1 MTDGE
6 QTVSAGEL
14 DEAGEP
20 TLAYLTRVRRD
31 LHRIPEIDFDL
42 PKTVAYV
49 TRELEQVRAAMERR
63 GQACE
68 ILTPCKST
76 VCLWVDRKSEHATA
90 FRSDMDALPVS
101 EQTGRDFAS
110 THERRMHACGHDGH
124 MAMALGLAWHVAAHA
139 DELPRS
145 VLIVFQPAEETTGGA
160 RIVCETGLFERLRV
174 DRIFGFHLWPD
185 LEEGVVASRAGALL
199 AASFETEVEI
209 SGLASHVAKADE
221 GHDSL
226 AAGCR
231 FLCDA
236 YDLMRE
242 AEREEPCL
250 LKFGKMASGDV
261 RNQISAHT
269 LLQGSL
275 RTFSDK
281 MCDRLRGEVR
291 RIADEAA
298 AREGCT
304 ASVAFSDGYPPVT
317 NDAGLLELAREA
329 VPEMGRIDEPLLIT
343 EDFAWYQQYLP
354 GVFMLLGT
362 GTPAPLHAST
372 FDFDERVLMVGLDC
386 YRRLVR
392 IP

>member
-1 MTDGE
+1 MADTDE
-6 QTVSAGEL
+6 TTVRGEL
-14 DEAGEP
+14 DEGGEP
-20 TLAYLTRVRRD
+20 TLAYLRRVRRD
-31 LHRIPEIDFDL
+31 LHRIPEVDFDL
-42 PKTVAYV
+42 PKTTSYV
-49 TRELEQVRAAMERR
+49 THELEQVKAVLERQ
-63 GQACE
+63 GQPAE
-68 ILTPCKST
+68 IICPCTST
-76 VCLWVDRKSEHATA
+76 VCLWVDRGSDHATA
-90 FRSDMDALPVS
+90 FRSDMDALPVR
-101 EQTGRDFAS
+101 EQTGLDFAS
-110 THERRMHACGHDGH
+110 THDGRMHACGHDGH
-124 MAMALGLAWHVAAHA
+124 MAMALGLARHIAAHA
-139 DELPRS
+139 RELPRS

-185 LEEGVVASRAGALL
+185 LDQGVVASRAGALL
-199 AASFETEVEI
+199 AASFECDVEI
-209 SGLASHVAKADE
+209 SGLASHVAKAGE

-236 YDLMRE
+236 YDLMRD
-242 AEREEPCL
+242 AERHEPCL
-250 LKFGKMASGDV
+250 LKFGKMTSGEV

-269 LLQGSL
+269 LIQGSL
-275 RTFSDK
+275 RTFSDETSQ
-281 MCDRLRGEVR
+281 RLRSEVT
-291 RIADEAA
+291 RIAGEAA
-298 AREGCT
+298 AREGCR
-304 ASVAFSDGYPPVT
+304 ADVSFSDGYPPVT
-317 NDAGLLELAREA
+317 NDATLVDLARA
-329 VPEMGRIDEPLLIT
+329 AIPEMAHIDDPLLIT

>member
-90 FRSDMDALPVS
+90 FRSDMDALPVD

-226 AAGCR
+226 AA
-231 FLCDA
+231 
-236 YDLMRE
+236 
-242 AEREEPCL
+242 
-250 LKFGKMASGDV
+250 
-261 RNQISAHT
+261 
-269 LLQGSL
+269 
-275 RTFSDK
+275 TFSDK